1 MYDEAVE
8 ELKAVKE
15 AKILKFGEFSKQMA
29 DFYKQLGE
37 FYGKLIHY
45 RTNMCNISYQQKVN
59 CPILCP
65 NSVPTP
71 PRPFTFLPGYLH
83 IIN

>member
-29 DFYKQLGE
+29 DFYKQLG
-37 FYGKLIHY
+37 YLD
-45 RTNMCNISYQQKVN
+45 
-59 CPILCP
+59 
-65 NSVPTP
+65 
-71 PRPFTFLPGYLH
+71 TF
-83 IIN
+83 